1 MGIAWMGM
9 KYYGRTNMKN
19 VNEICTEDGCN
30 NSIDNPSS
38 YAKYCEQCRPAIR
51 KRQMMDAYHRREEEK
66 KRGRGKNIQK
76 KPINQYWLVRG
87 IPSTHGGKLF
97 G

>member
-1 MGIAWMGM
+1 M
-9 KYYGRTNMKN
+9 NMKT
-19 VNEICTEDGCN
+19 VNEICTEDGCD

-51 KRQMMDAYHRREEEK
+51 KKQMMDAYHRREEEK
-66 KRGRGKNIQK
+66 KRGRGRNVQK
-76 KPINQYWLVRG
+76 KPIGKYWLERG
-87 IPSTHGGKLF
+87 VIGITGDKLY